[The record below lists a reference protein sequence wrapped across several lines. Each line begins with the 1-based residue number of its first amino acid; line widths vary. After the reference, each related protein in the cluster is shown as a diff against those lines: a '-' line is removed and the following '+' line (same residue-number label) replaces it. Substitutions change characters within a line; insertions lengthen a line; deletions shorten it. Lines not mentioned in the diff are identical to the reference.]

1 MPFTYTVQA
10 ADESDTDGIAV
21 GLDIGTN
28 EVDLNG
34 GSITLAGTELDAV
47 LGFSPLP
54 SDSGHRV
61 NWARP
66 TLVSAAT
73 SGDGRR
79 LFLTLSEDL
88 NPDSRPLTSSFT
100 VKRDG
105 ATVALRG
112 TTATVSGRA
121 VTLWLAAALTSATQA
136 VTVSYADPSSADDS
150 TALQDREGNDA
161 LSFSER
167 TVTNRFG
174 PNKVFTGSPLIPE
187 GLGVGDSFRLLF
199 LTSTTRDAT
208 SSDIDDYNAFVQA
221 AAAAGDDAI
230 RDYSASFLA
239 VGSTGAVDARDNTAT
254 TGTGVA
260 IYWFGGNKIADNNAD
275 FYDGTWDDE
284 TNATDESGSAYDDGG
299 AVVFVWTGTDDDGT
313 VLVNPSNIGGGPR
326 GLGVSDA
333 GAAVGFV
340 NSRNDP
346 TMDATKPNPLNSG
359 GVNATNK
366 LFNLYALSEVFLVV
380 DPAAITGVEITS
392 DPGHD
397 RSYATGDEIEL
408 ALRFGR
414 AVEVSGQPRIKLR
427 LGETESTERW
437 AEHEGG
443 VLVKNTAQIP
453 FSGRALNASSPRLAQ
468 QFTTAGGI
476 GHYTLRSIGVRF
488 HTIDNPATAAGQL
501 RVRLHADDNGNP
513 GAALC
518 TLSDPAS
525 FGSNALNTFGV
536 PDTCPTLAPG
546 TAYFVVIERVG
557 FSAADT
563 IALWDTA
570 GAGEDGG
577 SAAGWS
583 IRNSGHAFMPS
594 RQSWNAAVAPL
605 LIKVSGGLDD
615 PEQYEDGFLI
625 NNTGQTPRGAFSPTE
640 IQSLFASQFT
650 TGGSRLGYRL
660 TSIGFAFGTITDPST
675 AGDAIR
681 ITLRADQVYPGYE
694 LCTFSPPSSFTSGVS
709 ETLLVDG
716 NVFSTIT
723 TAVNRFSASTC
734 PALAPNTDY
743 FVVFERLIF
752 DAGEEIE
759 FVTTGS
765 RSYDAIEAGWSLTN
779 TTYAYGPEYG
789 YERWDQTETGTT
801 YLIEIS
807 GRALLVGERPQ
818 PPAQPDA
825 TGHQHEADGI
835 GQLGPDQ
842 HPDQTRASVHDR
854 RQRGRLPPGF
864 RGRRVR
870 SRQRPLGD
878 APIDVVVTLH
888 EGGGA
893 DPGAVLCTM
902 FDPSNVFANAVSTF
916 DYYGNCPTL
925 TPNTTY
931 FFVVERDA
939 FTTGTIETAAY
950 TSDNEDAKQPGWSIA
965 DASRLFSTTSSDWSG
980 SSASLAIEVRAVVL
994 PAPAFEL
1001 GPVEPQVKN
1010 TGQTLGTSVSP
1021 LVANAPRWAQAI
1033 TTGANEHGYE
1043 LGSIGVV
1050 LP

>member
-1 MPFTYTVQA
+1 MRAAQTDGPSATGRKFSIELDRHWLCCQIRVNGSLTVLPTEVPVGWPLVPDDLSDDGGEFRLLFLSSTKSAATSTDIGTYNTFVQTAAAAGHAAIQDYSDGFRAVVSTAAVDARDNTGTTGNSAPIYWLDGANLADHYRDFYDGTWDDEENPTNESGAAISPGSIWTGSASDGTKGVHDSHGSTVLGGAARGHAAFGSLNSATVDPLSGNTGWREITRNLYAVSEVFTVGPNPAVITDLAITSDPGSDQIYRTGETIEVTATFGAPVTVHGNPRIKLRLGQTEGSHRWAEAEGVADPDAAVPPPELQVSNSGQSFDGLTVLTTHLTKVGQAFTTGPNLGGYVLSSIGLDLYNYGGLSSLGDNLTVTLNAENNGKPAEALCTLSASAGGVGSAEIFAAPAACPTLTPSTTYVVVIERVVFDASLETAIGDTASADEDIGSVSGWSIENSVSQYPTQFPAWTPQQGNSYLIEVSASAAPSSQQEAVPFTYTVA
-10 ADESDTDGIAV
+10 DADESDTDGIAV

-47 LGFSPLP
+47 LGFNPLP

-136 VTVSYADPSSADDS
+136 VTVSYADPSSADDAN
-150 TALQDREGNDA
+150 ALQDREGNDA

-174 PNKVFTGSPLIPE
+174 PNKVFTGSALIPE
-187 GLGVGDSFRLLF
+187 GLGVGDRFRLLF
-199 LTSTTRDAT
+199 LTSTTRDAR

-221 AAAAGDDAI
+221 AAAGGDDAI

-239 VGSTGAVDARDNTAT
+239 VASTGAVDARDNTAT

-326 GLGVSDA
+326 GLGVSGA

-346 TMDATKPNPLNSG
+346 TMDATRPNPLNSG

-476 GHYTLRSIGVRF
+476 VDYTLRSIGVRF
-488 HTIDNPATAAGQL
+488 HTIDNLATAAGQL
-501 RVRLHADDNGNP
+501 QRQVARGRQRQPRRGALHA
-513 GAALC
+513 
-518 TLSDPAS
+518 
-525 FGSNALNTFGV
+525 
-536 PDTCPTLAPG
+536 
-546 TAYFVVIERVG
+546 E
-557 FSAADT
+557 
-563 IALWDTA
+563 
-570 GAGEDGG
+570 
-577 SAAGWS
+577 
-583 IRNSGHAFMPS
+583 
-594 RQSWNAAVAPL
+594 
-605 LIKVSGGLDD
+605 
-615 PEQYEDGFLI
+615 
-625 NNTGQTPRGAFSPTE
+625 
-640 IQSLFASQFT
+640 T
-650 TGGSRLGYRL
+650 TR
-660 TSIGFAFGTITDPST
+660 
-675 AGDAIR
+675 
-681 ITLRADQVYPGYE
+681 
-694 LCTFSPPSSFTSGVS
+694 
-709 ETLLVDG
+709 
-716 NVFSTIT
+716 
-723 TAVNRFSASTC
+723 
-734 PALAPNTDY
+734 
-743 FVVFERLIF
+743 
-752 DAGEEIE
+752 
-759 FVTTGS
+759 
-765 RSYDAIEAGWSLTN
+765 
-779 TTYAYGPEYG
+779 
-789 YERWDQTETGTT
+789 
-801 YLIEIS
+801 
-807 GRALLVGERPQ
+807 
-818 PPAQPDA
+818 
-825 TGHQHEADGI
+825 
-835 GQLGPDQ
+835 
-842 HPDQTRASVHDR
+842 RASAR
-854 RQRGRLPPGF
+854 TR
-864 RGRRVR
+864 
-870 SRQRPLGD
+870 
-878 APIDVVVTLH
+878 
-888 EGGGA
+888 
-893 DPGAVLCTM
+893 
-902 FDPSNVFANAVSTF
+902 
-916 DYYGNCPTL
+916 
-925 TPNTTY
+925 
-931 FFVVERDA
+931 
-939 FTTGTIETAAY
+939 
-950 TSDNEDAKQPGWSIA
+950 
-965 DASRLFSTTSSDWSG
+965 
-980 SSASLAIEVRAVVL
+980 
-994 PAPAFEL
+994 
-1001 GPVEPQVKN
+1001 
-1010 TGQTLGTSVSP
+1010 
-1021 LVANAPRWAQAI
+1021 
-1033 TTGANEHGYE
+1033 
-1043 LGSIGVV
+1043 
-1050 LP
+1050 

>member
-1 MPFTYTVQA
+1 M
-10 ADESDTDGIAV
+10 

-88 NPDSRPLTSSFT
+88 NPGSRPLTSSFT

-136 VTVSYADPSSADDS
+136 VTVSYADPSSADDAN
-150 TALQDREGNDA
+150 ALQDREGNDA

-174 PNKVFTGSPLIPE
+174 PNKVFTGSALIPE

-199 LTSTTRDAT
+199 LTSTTRDAR

-221 AAAAGDDAI
+221 AAAGGDAAI
-230 RDYSASFLA
+230 QEFSDGFLA
-239 VGSTGAVDARDNTAT
+239 VASTGAVDARDNTAT

-260 IYWFGGNKIADNNAD
+260 IYWFGGNKIADNYAD

-326 GLGVSDA
+326 GLGVSGA

-346 TMDATKPNPLNSG
+346 TMDASRPNPLNSG

-397 RSYATGDEIEL
+397 QSYATGDEIEL

-476 GHYTLRSIGVRF
+476 VDYTLRSIGVRF
-488 HTIDNPATAAGQL
+488 HTIDNLATAAGQL

-518 TLSDPAS
+518 TLDDPAS
-525 FGSNALNTFGV
+525 FGSNALNTFGA
-536 PDTCPTLAPG
+536 PDTCPALAPG

-605 LIKVSGGLDD
+605 LIKVSGGLTD
-615 PEQYEDGFLI
+615 PDYSTRTKVLI
-625 NNTGQTPRGAFSPTE
+625 NNTGQT
-640 IQSLFASQFT
+640 IQGTFNLTGGQSVQASQFT

-681 ITLRADQVYPGYE
+681 ITLRADQGYPGYE
-694 LCTFSPPSSFTSGVS
+694 LCTFSPPSSFTSGVT

-716 NVFSTIT
+716 NVISTIT

-765 RSYDAIEAGWSLTN
+765 RSYDAVEAGWSFFDIIF
-779 TTYAYGPEYG
+779 AYGPEND
-789 YERWDQTETGTT
+789 YERWDQTEFRTT
-801 YLIEIS
+801 FLMEIS
-807 GRALLVGERPQ
+807 GRASSPDEQPERPQ
-818 PPAQPDA
+818 PPAQPTLQVA
-825 TGHQHEADGI
+825 NTRQTGLVSSA
-835 GQLGPDQ
+835 LTST
-842 HPDQTRASVHDR
+842 QTKHAQAFTTGGSAGGYRLDSV
-854 RQRGRLPPGF
+854 GVGF
-864 RGRRVR
+864 GAVNDP
-870 SRQRPLGD
+870 SD

-1010 TGQTLGTSVSP
+1010 TGQTLGTSGNP

-1033 TTGANEHGYE
+1033 TTGANEHGYK
-1043 LGSIGVV
+1043 LSSIGVV
-1050 LP
+1050 FLISTTDRQPATNWPSR